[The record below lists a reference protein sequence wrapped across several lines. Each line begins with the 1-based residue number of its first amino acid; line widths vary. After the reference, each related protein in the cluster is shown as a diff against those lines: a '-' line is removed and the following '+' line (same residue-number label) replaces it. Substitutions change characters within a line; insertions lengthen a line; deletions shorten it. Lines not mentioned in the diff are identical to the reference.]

1 MQPPKEEFIFKDS
14 WYILLQRVK
23 IAKKEDAEDTQITFV
38 ARKRSEQDKNPE
50 QLSVEKL
57 LEMRKIK
64 PVATKKSKL
73 SNKNMY
79 HESFFFKILGL
90 MDFYSSLALI
100 SPAAL
105 ALVHQFADPRKLNI
119 LV

>member
-1 MQPPKEEFIFKDS
+1 
-14 WYILLQRVK
+14 
-23 IAKKEDAEDTQITFV
+23 
-38 ARKRSEQDKNPE
+38 
-50 QLSVEKL
+50 
-57 LEMRKIK
+57 MRKIK
-64 PVATKKSKL
+64 PAANKKSKL
-73 SNKNMY
+73 TTKNMY

-90 MDFYSSLALI
+90 MDFYSSLALV